1 MIPFS
6 FINSKNRQGLSYRLA
21 VNHMADMNGIELKRM
36 RGYVNSR
43 TPNNA
48 EAFSTTD
55 RKLRY
60 MPQTVDWRLYG
71 KTKPYTKRE
80 SF

>member
-1 MIPFS
+1 
-6 FINSKNRQGLSYRLA
+6 
-21 VNHMADMNGIELKRM
+21 MADMNGIELKRM

-48 EAFSTTD
+48 EAFGTAD

-71 KTKPYTKRE
+71 RTKPSTNKE
-80 SF
+80 